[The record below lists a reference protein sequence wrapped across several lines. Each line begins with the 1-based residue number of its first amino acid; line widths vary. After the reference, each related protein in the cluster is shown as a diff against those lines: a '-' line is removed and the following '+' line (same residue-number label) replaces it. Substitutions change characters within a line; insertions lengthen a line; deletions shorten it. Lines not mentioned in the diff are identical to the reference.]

1 MDEFTLENKIQEKRE
16 VGQESSLC
24 RPLVSWGIEQ
34 GLEAG
39 LGWRGVLI
47 PQSRSFHTTS
57 SHPELLSSPV
67 SFPNTT
73 TCAKIL
79 ANPASRVAVTSRIQS
94 RNIAFSRIPYCISFK
109 SWIRWCSSRPSKNC
123 NTRKNRFFSGDS
135 RTPGPFCS
143 SAATLA
149 RFFWVEIFSLVGE
162 SNTKFARHIACCAW
176 WAVKWVTR
184 QV

>member
-1 MDEFTLENKIQEKRE
+1 MSQCDD
-16 VGQESSLC
+16 C
-24 RPLVSWGIEQ
+24 PRPLDSWGIEQ

-39 LGWRGVLI
+39 LGGLGERREVLI
-47 PQSRSFHTTS
+47 LQSRSFYTTN

-73 TCAKIL
+73 PCAKIL
-79 ANPASRVAVTSRIQS
+79 ANPASRVAVTSGIPS
-94 RNIAFSRIPYCISFK
+94 RNFAFSRIPYCISFK
-109 SWIRWCSSRPSKNC
+109 SWIRWYPSRPSKNC
-123 NTRKNRFFSGDS
+123 NLLQERTAFSGDS

-149 RFFWVEIFSLVGE
+149 RFFCVEIFSLVGE
-162 SNTKFARHIACCAW
+162 SNPKLARHIACCAW
-176 WAVKWVTR
+176 SAVKWVTR